1 MIYLQLA
8 IMAFIWGG
16 TFIAGRIVGESV
28 GAFTAALTRFTIA
41 SVCLIVI
48 ARRWEGKLPQLKRRQ
63 WFSVLMLGVSGVFFY
78 NVFFF
83 LGLQTVTATRAA
95 LIVALNPIAIALASA
110 VVFQDKLS
118 PLKIFGITLSL
129 IGAAIVISDGQPML
143 LLTQGLQLGDLFL
156 IGCLFSWATY
166 TILGKKA
173 MQELSPVVTVTYA
186 CILGAMLL
194 LPFGLWEGYQNDWM
208 IPSPKALLALSYL
221 GILGSALGFCW
232 YYIGVQKIGA
242 SQAAVFINFVPIAAT
257 ILGALILSE
266 PITSALI
273 TGGASVIT
281 GVIITNRAG

>member
-1 MIYLQLA
+1 MIYIQLI

-41 SVCLIVI
+41 SVCLLAV
-48 ARRWEGKLPQLKRRQ
+48 ARRWEGKLPQLQGRQ
-63 WFSVLMLGVSGVFFY
+63 WFSVLMLGLSGVFFY

-83 LGLQTVTATRAA
+83 LGLQTVTASRAA
-95 LIVALNPIAIALASA
+95 LIVALNPIAIALASTT
-110 VVFQDKLS
+110 VFQDKLS
-118 PLKIFGITLSL
+118 PLKILGIILSL
-129 IGAAIVISDGQPML
+129 MGAAIVISDGNPL
-143 LLTQGLQLGDLFL
+143 LLLRQGLQLGDLFL

-166 TILGKKA
+166 TIVGKQVMGK
-173 MQELSPVVTVTYA
+173 LSPVITATYA
-186 CILGAMLL
+186 CISGALLL
-194 LPFGLWEGYQNDWM
+194 LPFGLWEGYQNHWM
-208 IPSPKALLALSYL
+208 LPPAKAFFALSYL

-232 YYIGVQKIGA
+232 YYIGVQRIGA

-266 PITSALI
+266 PITSTLI
-273 TGGASVIT
+273 TGGASVIL